1 MPDITMC
8 CNYKCKIRDTCYRAT
23 AKPDNYQSYSDFK
36 GVCDGNNGWFYYI
49 KIMKRD
55 ELDYER

>member
-36 GVCDGNNGWFYYI
+36 GVCDGNNGWRYYMSA
-49 KIMKRD
+49 MKGGLL
-55 ELDYER
+55 ENEK